1 MNATLAGV
9 VREAGAQAAVGQIFG
24 LRHGIE
30 GALSDDLIDLRRHDG
45 RTLDLVARTPAAALG
60 SSRHKV
66 RDDDLEPTLRTFRA
80 HDVRYFLLIGGND
93 SMDTCHRIVAAAEQ
107 SNYALTVV
115 GVPKTIDND
124 LPVTDHCPG
133 YGSAARFV
141 ALAAMSVGVDLE
153 AMSTF
158 DDVSILETMGRNTGW
173 LAAASVLGKRGP
185 ADPPHL
191 ICLPERVFDEAAF
204 LDRVRRA
211 HETYGQVLCVVAEG
225 LRDAGGRFVGISGQD
240 ARTDRFGHTLV
251 TLTSGV
257 GYYLAGRIAE
267 SLGLQARSNRPGTL
281 QRSAWMALST
291 TDYAEAEG
299 AGRAAVRCATG
310 GMTDVMITLDRVSSV
325 PYACEFGTTP
335 LDAVANRERRFPE
348 EWIAPDGSGTTAE
361 FVDYALPLVGDAL
374 PEYGRLG
381 AETVPRRARRAVQRE
396 GG

>member
-1 MNATLAGV
+1 MVKGALAVGQSGGPTAVMNATLAGV

-211 HETYGQVLCVVAEG
+211 HETYGQGLCVVAEG
-225 LRDAGGRFVGISGQD
+225 LRDAGGRLHFRTPRGRPIRETLAPPAVPCDPVWALVMANRACGLAIG
-240 ARTDRFGHTLV
+240 ARTGCPSWGGERLD
-251 TLTSGV
+251 
-257 GYYLAGRIAE
+257 
-267 SLGLQARSNRPGTL
+267 LGWAIDVLHPAANPPAPRPVWRNPG
-281 QRSAWMALST
+281 
-291 TDYAEAEG
+291 
-299 AGRAAVRCATG
+299 
-310 GMTDVMITLDRVSSV
+310 
-325 PYACEFGTTP
+325 
-335 LDAVANRERRFPE
+335 
-348 EWIAPDGSGTTAE
+348 
-361 FVDYALPLVGDAL
+361 
-374 PEYGRLG
+374 
-381 AETVPRRARRAVQRE
+381 
-396 GG
+396 